1 MNVINWLTYA
11 CKMNMQNN
19 ASLFDFILVLCHVIL
34 RSLPE
39 GLDSSPCNFT
49 GPVCQLWGLRTMQPD
64 LHRPSLVC
72 VYMSWNIPC
81 QDMVYIRWSRCL
93 PRSIL
98 NIGADGSQLLQ
109 DICFLWVS
117 PCMSDDKQSRWQWAY
132 HIHLSLSL
140 KDSIQLV
147 SQLCLMLFII
157 KECCNPCFSS
167 GAFRLSKSP
176 KFYGFYYME
185 VRESCRA
192 CSSRQLWIIKIIHFS
207 WRVIF
212 MTFNIKTESKEF
224 SQT

>member
-1 MNVINWLTYA
+1 
-11 CKMNMQNN
+11 
-19 ASLFDFILVLCHVIL
+19 
-34 RSLPE
+34 
-39 GLDSSPCNFT
+39 
-49 GPVCQLWGLRTMQPD
+49 MQPD

-72 VYMSWNIPC
+72 VYMSWIIPC
-81 QDMVYIRWSRCL
+81 QDMVYIKWSRCL

-117 PCMSDDKQSRWQWAY
+117 PCMSDDKQSRWRWAY

-140 KDSIQLV
+140 KDSHYTISLTAV
-147 SQLCLMLFII
+147 FNAISNKRVLKTMFL
-157 KECCNPCFSS
+157 
-167 GAFRLSKSP
+167 RLSKSP
-176 KFYGFYYME
+176 KFYGFHYMG

-192 CSSRQLWIIKIIHFS
+192 CSSRQLWIIRIIHFS